1 MIFWHRAL
9 SMLDATELQERLFP
23 TTAPKE
29 ERIAPRLRELE
40 LFDASIG
47 QNKEQLRAVWFSVQC
62 YQHLQVHIMDTISC
76 I

>member
-23 TTAPKE
+23 TTSPKE
-29 ERIAPRLRELE
+29 ERIAPRLRDLE

-47 QNKEQLRAVWFSVQC
+47 QNKEQLRAV
-62 YQHLQVHIMDTISC
+62 
-76 I
+76 